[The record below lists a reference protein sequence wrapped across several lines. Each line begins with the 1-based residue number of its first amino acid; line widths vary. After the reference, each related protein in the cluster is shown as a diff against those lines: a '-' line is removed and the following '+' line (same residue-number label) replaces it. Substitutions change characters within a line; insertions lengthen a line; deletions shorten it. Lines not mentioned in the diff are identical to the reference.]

1 MGVGPG
7 GSTGVA
13 AATAVGCT
21 TGTRV
26 GTSPAIGV
34 PLPPPRTPHAPAKM
48 AATTI
53 ASIVV
58 SLENERMVFL
68 RIPVCCGDYFLR
80 IKDNPTILVPLCSVN
95 PGRWVIPVIGG
106 LVWA

>member
-1 MGVGPG
+1 VGPG

-13 AATAVGCT
+13 AAIAVGCT
-21 TGTRV
+21 AGTRV

-34 PLPPPRTPHAPAKM
+34 SLPPPRTPHAPAKM
-48 AATTI
+48 ATTTI

-58 SLENERMVFL
+58 GLKSERMMFL

-80 IKDNPTILVPLCSVN
+80 IKDNLTILVPLCSVT
-95 PGRWVIPVIGG
+95 PGRWVIPVKDG